1 LEGEVE
7 AHRVNR
13 HQDSQPERVARSAGL
28 VSLATLCSRITG
40 LLREAVFA
48 AIFATRGF
56 ADAYIFAFRIPN
68 LLREFFAEGAL
79 SSAFVPTFTEA
90 RTKEGD
96 ERAFQIAARVMGT
109 LAAVA
114 GLVVLLGI
122 LFAPAIVS
130 IVAMDAPPRFAP
142 LTVRMTRIMF
152 PFLLIVALAAV
163 AMGILN
169 SHRRYF
175 LPALAPMFFNV
186 TAVLGGAVLLFL
198 GTDLETAAMVWAGLV
213 VLGGMAQFLV
223 QVPLLRRIGFRRR
236 PEVDLRLRDPGL
248 RQVVRRMGPVVLG
261 LAATNVM
268 IVITTI
274 LASQERGWASSLN
287 YAFRLVHLPIGLV
300 GVAVGTVVLAAGSR
314 RHAAEDPAG
323 LDRVLRQGLRL
334 NWFLALPAAA
344 GLFVLSEPLVRLI
357 YERGH
362 FGAESTA
369 TVAAALRYY
378 APGIVFYA
386 GVKGAAPAFL
396 TRGDTRTPMWCSLLG
411 IAANLIV
418 AFGLV
423 GTLGIRALA
432 LAVAVGAA
440 TNYVALRT
448 VARRRFGAASAPGVP
463 FLLRCLV
470 ATAVLGLVG
479 WALSRRLL
487 TGDQAVAGGWANGLL
502 TIGLVGA
509 LGLLYFL
516 VATALGMEEG
526 AWIRRRFWTRRQG

>member
-1 LEGEVE
+1 M
-7 AHRVNR
+7 NR
-13 HQDSQPERVARSAGL
+13 HQDRQPERVARSAGL
-28 VSLATLCSRITG
+28 VSLATLCSRLTG

-56 ADAYIFAFRIPN
+56 ADAYVFAFRIPN
-68 LLREFFAEGAL
+68 LLRDFFAEGAL

-90 RTKEGD
+90 REKEGD
-96 ERAFQIAARVMGT
+96 ERAFQLAARVMGT
-109 LAAVA
+109 LAAAA
-114 GLVVLLGI
+114 GIVVLLGI

-130 IVAMDAPPRFAP
+130 VVAMGAPARFEP

-169 SHRRYF
+169 SLRRYF

-186 TAVLGGAVLLFL
+186 TAVLGGIVLLL
-198 GTDLETAAMVWAGLV
+198 IGTDLETAATVWAGLV
-213 VLGGMAQFLV
+213 VLGGAAQFLV
-223 QVPLLRRIGFRRR
+223 QVPLLRRVGFRRR
-236 PEVDLRLRDPGL
+236 PEVDLRLRDPAL
-248 RQVVRRMGPVVLG
+248 RQVVRRMGPVVLS

-274 LASQERGWASSLN
+274 LASQQRGWASSLN

-314 RHAAEDPAG
+314 HHAAADPDS
-323 LDRVLRQGLRL
+323 LDHVVRQGLRL

-362 FGAESTA
+362 FGAGSTT
-369 TVAAALRYY
+369 TVAAALRFY
-378 APGIVFYA
+378 AGGIVFYA

-396 TRGDTRTPMWCSLLG
+396 ARGDTRTPMLCSLLG
-411 IAANLIV
+411 IGANLIV
-418 AFGLV
+418 AFGLI
-423 GTLGIRALA
+423 GALGFRALA

-440 TNYVALRT
+440 TNYVALRI
-448 VARRRFGAASAPGVP
+448 VARRRFGSGSAPGVA
-463 FLLRCLV
+463 FLARCLV
-470 ATAVLGLVG
+470 CTGVLGAAG
-479 WALSRRLL
+479 WGLGRTLL
-487 TGDQAVAGGWANGLL
+487 GRDQAMAGGWSGGLL
-502 TIGLVGA
+502 TIASVGA

-516 VATALGMEEG
+516 VAAALGMEEG
-526 AWIRRRFWTRRQG
+526 TWLRRRFWTRRQG

>member
-1 LEGEVE
+1 
-7 AHRVNR
+7 VNR
-13 HQDSQPERVARSAGL
+13 HQDRQPERVARSAGL
-28 VSLATLCSRITG
+28 VSLATLCSRLTG

-56 ADAYIFAFRIPN
+56 ADAYVFAFRIPN
-68 LLREFFAEGAL
+68 LLRDFFAEGAL

-90 RTKEGD
+90 REKEGD
-96 ERAFQIAARVMGT
+96 ERAFQLAARVMGT
-109 LAAVA
+109 LAAAA
-114 GLVVLLGI
+114 GIVVLLGI

-130 IVAMDAPPRFAP
+130 VVAMGAPARFEP

-169 SHRRYF
+169 SLRRYF

-186 TAVLGGAVLLFL
+186 TAVLGGIILLL
-198 GTDLETAAMVWAGLV
+198 IGGDLETAATVWAGLV
-213 VLGGMAQFLV
+213 VLGGAAQFLV
-223 QVPLLRRIGFRRR
+223 QVPLLRRVGFRRR
-236 PEVDLRLRDPGL
+236 PEVDLRLRDPAL
-248 RQVVRRMGPVVLG
+248 RQVVRRMGPVVLS

-274 LASQERGWASSLN
+274 LASQQRGWASSLN

-314 RHAAEDPAG
+314 HHAAADPDS
-323 LDRVLRQGLRL
+323 LDHVVRQGLRL

-362 FGAESTA
+362 FGAGSTT
-369 TVAAALRYY
+369 TVAAALRFY
-378 APGIVFYA
+378 AGGIVFYA

-396 TRGDTRTPMWCSLLG
+396 ARGDTRTPMLCSLLG
-411 IAANLIV
+411 IGANLIV
-418 AFGLV
+418 AFGL
-423 GTLGIRALA
+423 IRCARLPCA
-432 LAVAVGAA
+432 WPSPSPSGRP
-440 TNYVALRT
+440 RT
-448 VARRRFGAASAPGVP
+448 TWRSGSVARRRFGSGSAPGVA
-463 FLLRCLV
+463 FLARCLV
-470 ATAVLGLVG
+470 CTGVLGAAG
-479 WALSRRLL
+479 WGLGRTLL
-487 TGDQAVAGGWANGLL
+487 GRDQAMAGGWSGGLL
-502 TIGLVGA
+502 TIASVGA

-516 VATALGMEEG
+516 VAAALGMEEG
-526 AWIRRRFWTRRQG
+526 TWLRRRFWTRRQG